1 MWKSLHNNYTTNMVY
16 VLSTQQ
22 ESFDTKMKSL
32 FNTAQDNL
40 NCATY
45 WL

>member
-16 VLSTQQ
+16 VLSTQKQ
-22 ESFDTKMKSL
+22 SFDTKMKSL
-32 FNTAQDNL
+32 TQPKINL